1 MICHLINKAV
11 VKQNCIEALNQHA
24 QPLKKSC
31 PLEFHLKLRQSAKWR
46 QRALTSN
53 SWLLGPTR
61 DFITNGVS
69 SILLLDRPRY
79 ATGTTSVEIVGFW
92 YYSAG
97 AMG

>member
-24 QPLKKSC
+24 QPLN
-31 PLEFHLKLRQSAKWR
+31 LKLRQSAKWR